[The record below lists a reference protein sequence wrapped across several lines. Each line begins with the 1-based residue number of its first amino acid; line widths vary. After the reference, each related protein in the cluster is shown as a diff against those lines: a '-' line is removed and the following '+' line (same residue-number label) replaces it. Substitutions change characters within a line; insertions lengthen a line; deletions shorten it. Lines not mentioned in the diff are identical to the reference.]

1 MASQQH
7 SGSDAGGG
15 RTWIVVVAATG
26 WVAVTTVAVLLASGV
41 WSVDQVV
48 GGEHSRPGEP
58 SRVQNPG
65 PDEEHATERTSTPTP
80 SPVRPPSPRADH
92 EGLVYAGSPL
102 ALVPRQATAHDR

>member
-26 WVAVTTVAVLLASGV
+26 WVAVTTVAVLLATGV

-48 GGEHSRPGEP
+48 GDDRGEP

-65 PDEEHATERTSTPTP
+65 PDEERGPERTPTPTP
-80 SPVRPPSPRADH
+80 SQVRPPSPRADH
-92 EGLVYAGSPL
+92 EGLIYAGSPL